1 MSAEEIKK
9 NVLSAIS
16 KLSDDDIYQHVDRNE
31 ILQETNIIEKDLLI
45 YLEKLEEMGYI
56 RIHRY
61 LGGHFSVRITP
72 NGALY
77 LRDLKFEAPQNQA
90 YQININDVHG
100 SIVNIASSLQGT
112 VQYINLPSVIDKN
125 EENEFKTL
133 IDQLSQ
139 TLAAADPQKVTPD
152 DVEAVADSA
161 KDLTEAISKKEKPNK
176 LRVQITGEGL
186 QKAASNIANTLPEV
200 IPIVTQIVASV
211 QRMFP

>member
-16 KLSDDDIYQHVDRNE
+16 KLSDDDIYRHIDRKE

-45 YLEKLEEMGYI
+45 YLEKLKEMGYI
-56 RIHRY
+56 RIHKY
-61 LGGHFSVRITP
+61 VGSHFAVSITS
-72 NGALY
+72 NGVLY
-77 LRDLKFEAPQNQA
+77 LRDLKFESPQNQA

-112 VQYINLPSVIDKN
+112 VQNINLPSGIDKN

-176 LRVQITGEGL
+176 LRVQITREGL

-200 IPIVTQIVASV
+200 MPIVTQIVTCV